1 MKPSLQAL
9 IAASVLSFS
18 SVLAIAEEQHS
29 ISANFT
35 LASDY
40 ILDGVSQTDS
50 SPATQGGVDYAH
62 SSGAYAGIWASNV
75 DFGDAAREEI
85 DYYVGFSNQI
95 SEALGYNTAVY
106 YYQYTNVEHATDYN
120 YFELLFGVS
129 VGDDTGVDFY
139 YSDDED
145 VWGAPATRV
154 HLWHDVDL
162 GNDYGLG
169 FTFGYDG
176 VENSTDDNFFWR
188 VGVSKA
194 IDIWTV
200 AVDYWDTSTSGDDS
214 TDARLVLSISGA
226 FDIASF

>member
-1 MKPSLQAL
+1 M
-9 IAASVLSFS
+9 AASIFGFS
-18 SVLAIAEEQHS
+18 SVSAIAEEQHS
-29 ISANFT
+29 VSANFT

-40 ILDGVSQTDS
+40 VFDGISQTDS

-75 DFGDAAREEI
+75 DFGDSAEAEI
-85 DYYVGFSNQI
+85 DYYVGFANSV
-95 SEALGYNTAVY
+95 SEALGYNAGII
-106 YYQYTNVEHATDYN
+106 YYQYTNVENDSDYQ
-120 YFELLFGVS
+120 YFELLFGVDI
-129 VGDDTGVDFY
+129 GGDTGVNFY

-154 HLWHDVDL
+154 HLWRDVDL

-176 VENSTDDNFFWR
+176 IENSSDDNFFWR
-188 VGVSKA
+188 VGISKGF
-194 IDIWTV
+194 DIWTV
-200 AVDYWDTSTSGDDS
+200 GVDYWDTSASGDDNS
-214 TDARLVLSISGA
+214 DARIVLSISGA